1 MYFWHIKKVNTK
13 KVNFPK
19 QTDFCTF
26 AVQNEN
32 MGRILAIDY
41 GQKRVGLAVTD
52 PLQIAANGLDTISV
66 SEVLDYLKRYIEKEP
81 IEKFVVG
88 LPKQMNGEDSDS
100 MQFIRPFVENLRRK
114 FPNIELVYVDERFT
128 SILAHKAMLEGGL
141 KKKDRQNKGLVD
153 KISATIILQTYLE
166 TIRHSM
172 SIG

>member
-1 MYFWHIKKVNTK
+1 
-13 KVNFPK
+13 
-19 QTDFCTF
+19 
-26 AVQNEN
+26 

-66 SEVLDYLKRYIEKEP
+66 NEVLDYLKKYIEKEP
-81 IEKFVVG
+81 VEKFVVG

-100 MQFIRPFVENLRRK
+100 MQFIRPFVVSLQRK
-114 FPNIELVYVDERFT
+114 FPDIELVYVDERFT
-128 SILAHKAMLEGGL
+128 SVLAHKAMLEGGL

-166 TIRHSM
+166 TIHN
-172 SIG
+172 

>member
-1 MYFWHIKKVNTK
+1 
-13 KVNFPK
+13 
-19 QTDFCTF
+19 
-26 AVQNEN
+26 

-52 PLQIAANGLDTISV
+52 SLQIAANGLDTISV
-66 SEVLDYLKRYIEKEP
+66 SEVLDYLKRYIENEP

-100 MQFIRPFVENLRRK
+100 MKFIRPFVENLRRK
-114 FPNIELVYVDERFT
+114 FPDIELVYVDERFT
-128 SILAHKAMLEGGL
+128 SVLAHKAMLEGGL

-166 TIRHSM
+166 TIHNSM
-172 SIG
+172 SF